1 MSQSIVNFAH
11 SAVSL
16 RQYWFCN
23 SLMTALSLHMR
34 RVYYYVEKKQVLL
47 TREIKK
53 KDKRLNF
60 SRLSSN
66 CGA

>member
-23 SLMTALSLHMR
+23 SLMSALSLHMR
-34 RVYYYVEKKQVLL
+34 RVCYYVEKNKYY
-47 TREIKK
+47 
-53 KDKRLNF
+53 
-60 SRLSSN
+60 
-66 CGA
+66 

>member
-53 KDKRLNF
+53 KI
-60 SRLSSN
+60 S
-66 CGA
+66 G